1 MNGLAGCGMAMK
13 TPRNSAWETVPCQGK
28 HAHGGTMGALC
39 RFLSWRRQ
47 ALENRMRQLWT
58 CFTLL
63 AALSLLAPD
72 GLAAATAAETEQA
85 APQGEDP
92 PGADNG
98 ATEVPPP
105 EDGVIPPPDVGDEG
119 IHTEVPDPGAGHEE
133 EVIPPP
139 DTGLQS
145 DPNAAPR

>member
-1 MNGLAGCGMAMK
+1 
-13 TPRNSAWETVPCQGK
+13 
-28 HAHGGTMGALC
+28 
-39 RFLSWRRQ
+39 
-47 ALENRMRQLWT
+47 MRQLRT
-58 CFTLL
+58 RFAFLAALGLL
-63 AALSLLAPD
+63 AAICLD
-72 GLAAATAAETEQA
+72 AAIAADPEQT

-98 ATEVPPP
+98 STELPPP

-139 DTGLQS
+139 ETQ
-145 DPNAAPR
+145 

>member
-1 MNGLAGCGMAMK
+1 
-13 TPRNSAWETVPCQGK
+13 
-28 HAHGGTMGALC
+28 MGAL
-39 RFLSWRRQ
+39 RLFLLWSRQ

-63 AALSLLAPD
+63 AALSLLAPN
-72 GLAAATAAETEQA
+72 GIAAATAAETEQT

-98 ATEVPPP
+98 APELPPP
-105 EDGVIPPPDVGDEG
+105 GEKGVIPPPDIGDEG

-139 DTGLQS
+139 DTGVQS
-145 DPNAAPR
+145 DPNATPR